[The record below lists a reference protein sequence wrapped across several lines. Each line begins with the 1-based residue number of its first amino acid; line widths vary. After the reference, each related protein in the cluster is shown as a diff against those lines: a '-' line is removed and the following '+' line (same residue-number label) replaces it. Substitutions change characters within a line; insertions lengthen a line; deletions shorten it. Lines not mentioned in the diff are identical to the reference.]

1 MPKVQIK
8 GLRELKGFNSLSDRE
23 YAQWKRDNSKYLGK
37 YSTYQQEEELY
48 NTQRFVKSYGKDT
61 ARKMS
66 YSQRLAVEK
75 HDLDEYNNSI
85 IRKAFNDTYNPLRAD
100 GTVDPKKGMGNL
112 ELFYKYGLME
122 PQFQKELLESGW
134 RTGPEIDAYVKEKKD
149 KNFAMYSAGT
159 EAGADGAFSYFS
171 WGRDAEEKID
181 RGGNQNIVDKIYAK
195 DMAAKAKK
203 SEQAT
208 NQAYEE
214 LKQSLP
220 KDQVRSAFINE
231 INPVQGKNAGIPQL
245 AAFYDRNGNILSSEV
260 KGLSIDDMRRWIAK
274 KRVYESQYEI
284 GTAYDMLDKE
294 AKDYIDEHQDWM
306 EYTAALSKDMAIG
319 ATAYTMDKINGVR
332 AAYIQLAEGQDKV
345 PAFMDKDGH
354 YWGREHVKDGIY
366 TDPYTNEKIPV
377 KEVMAQPS
385 ALDAQGIATDGTTRG
400 AFFNNRY
407 WSDAESTGMFD
418 RKDQARAKEL
428 NGYSPSKAVYKVGED
443 KDYVW
448 EVAKMAQFALADG
461 LSNLVPSL
469 GVWGGT
475 AMMGSKVA
483 QGVSTV
489 GKFTKAVGAAT
500 YYTGR
505 AAQAINPTLGAIGI
519 GHAYGRGVFGETL
532 EGNMS
537 MINDKLYKDAENR
550 FSINYNGDTEFKSNV
565 DSQVSQ
571 KLNEY
576 ISENQDYINQLSDE
590 ERTNFLSNL
599 ESTVRRDV
607 VQGYINSDVDTAK
620 QGEDYYNAV
629 NEAADAATS
638 AAATAAWTIGL
649 KYALVNNFGYRKFLF
664 KDPLKRANREASKVL
679 QGATEGANKRLSIRQ
694 RFANATTPQKLKEVG
709 KITLAQ
715 MWGGGWTNFTDEL
728 QSAGAR
734 RINQDRMGRYLSG
747 DYQAEAEA
755 EMLGGMGTVLSYFAG
770 AGSSLSD
777 ESTWSAG
784 LVGALG
790 SVTSFAP
797 NVASMASGRFRSEW
811 AAINADTN
819 LSRAERNMRK
829 LNLMVSNGILN
840 TYYDKVIGE
849 KQAQDAIDKVNHLI
863 DNWDEFKALGRGLA
877 IDMASMDVTNPHDA
891 DALNFVKAA
900 QLAHALYRF
909 SNDKTNSELIGVAQ
923 RSSLFSEALNTVQ
936 KLAPG
941 KKGGAFS
948 RLLERVGINRE
959 TNQFTK
965 QDARNY
971 LTEYYARNPQV
982 AQSEE
987 NSTAAL
993 QVIAD
998 NASKLKRGIEV
1009 FDTVNKTISKIERDS
1024 GREIPIGV
1032 KARLVERFALD
1043 QFLTDRIADVEE
1055 GISGNRSVTA
1065 NRTVESYGSDK
1076 AIGKRIGS
1084 IDSIAKSLEREI
1096 EKARTD
1102 RDKKHKEA
1110 EDYIESRDHDLTSDE
1125 SREYGKLVAKADA
1138 ADLQLRAL
1146 DESKRGL
1153 SLEKEDLMKMKG
1165 AERRVLSS
1173 DEILK
1178 LSPEDRARMLDDSN
1192 FNDYSEAQKEE
1203 ITRARA
1209 TLAMRDPQLLDDVQ
1223 HQALMVQRR
1232 RVNSN
1237 AYSMML
1243 QNPEAAAAQIDANA
1257 ESEYR
1262 KYKEAVKRRREAFM
1276 SSFIKALEEAPSS
1289 NTTEFEE
1296 VLTRNLMGVGLHPGI
1311 EILKELRDS
1320 QVNNIKRY
1328 SYLFDRAIDKL
1339 EMLSDVKDALDGIE
1353 NLEEAQRVGL
1363 NESISRMVNASNT
1376 REDLL
1381 GNLGRAIDPAVSPD
1395 VSSSDRVLLSNV
1407 LRSLEEV
1414 WSQQSST
1421 TTMTPEEMQAAK
1433 DAFQQRQSDDEAAR
1447 LEAEKKAVEDSLT
1460 ETTTPEEDKRLSS
1473 EKDTVED
1480 SLGRTSK
1487 EEDDRLSSERK
1498 SIEDNP
1504 EVLNDATDVQLE
1516 SPTLEEQASEQPSKV
1531 DIIPAPVDDS
1541 TDQGNTLPEVS
1552 DTLLGNSM
1560 YGYELSPLKYHGK
1573 QVPRKGANPNDKM
1586 SRYFAWMESAG
1597 IKLQDIIDTELS
1609 DIMKSNPDVFP
1620 MFVKFDKNATNDD
1633 AMVDFA
1639 LLTVE
1644 YTQDVA
1650 DIHNDKNGGVIT
1662 SDGKQYLVVG
1672 TLGFARGNRAQG
1684 DMVRSVLKSGQ
1695 KSWFDAHPS
1704 ERFFVDTRKHTQ
1716 IQSITSGRLVRQL
1729 ATDSEVQIR
1738 SISELLTDETRNPK
1752 GLTIGDLK
1760 WGIQYD
1766 NRLATVNVSERNV
1779 VYPPSDGAS
1788 NLGSVFLLIEAA
1800 NGNYIPAYI
1809 RPVRLTELRDG
1820 KLKAQL
1826 NDLINELTSTD
1837 HARRL
1842 ASIKQL
1848 VQFLNLTQE
1857 GDNILIG
1864 TADKPTVSIVKG
1876 GSVIRTFNLADAG
1889 FDRTRFLESINEL
1902 DPRVNIT
1909 TSTLSDV
1916 ATLEMFDE
1924 AGALTTDLAKIG
1936 TSGASYNVYAMDADG
1951 NPIITTPVESEA
1963 PTLDAGSDLTK
1974 AQRKLNSER
1983 MGNATYRKDSNGN
1996 WYTETDRLV
2005 TDPRLVEQLNYRNLI
2020 RTRDLKPNKVIGIDE
2035 VFIINSDTSN
2045 PLVLVRRRGN
2055 QMFAMSKEGAVKT
2068 INEVNAEL
2076 AEKARQERLQ
2086 KELEIEASNDETI
2099 LNMSEEDRRKAADE
2113 GEDVDLGLGETITEE
2128 QVVGQITGNFEVE
2141 ATPQQ
2146 KTAEELV
2153 EKITAD
2159 TADIQLAE
2167 DGATYVDS
2175 SGKHYARVTS
2185 VIAADEFSDGRFEA
2199 DNPWGLPSTT
2209 IGTGIDEFVRDFFD
2223 NKIGNRDNLADRYP
2237 NASNEQLQEFAKQL
2251 DGLRESFRRRGLTIV
2266 PRDVTVTG
2274 TVEVR
2279 TKSGDRRVLDVAGTL
2294 DLLAYDKDGNFYIF
2308 DMKTNRSVPRGESG
2322 RKKGAKWSKQL
2333 TLYKQLLQ
2341 EKYGAV
2347 VKGLEII
2354 PIQVDYPAPKGW
2366 GNATTEYSKRGGQ
2379 LYADGKEYRMAEP
2392 VLHDNIPLPETAL
2405 HIELS
2410 KLTPAE
2416 QAMVRTLEDV
2426 APTREESDKSAKQKA
2441 KAKERL
2447 ARVEAALESSDVK
2460 LWSDSPSDNVTITST
2475 SNGFNSPYKSSR
2487 LFRTAKDYR
2496 TVLNA
2501 KIGDVINGEA
2511 KVVYKD
2517 RYGNTYIE
2525 IQDAEDGNV
2534 KSAIVF
2540 PISGRG
2546 GDNFTVYFY
2555 KTLNQDEKDT
2565 LISAIK
2571 DNPNRKGLIE
2581 YVNTLLSHTND
2592 NLLYLSYRNP
2602 DKLAKLRAEA
2612 YTKPEVPIVQSEPVK
2627 TGEDINKTGTKSLA
2641 ELQSK
2646 KTVDTALSIMKS
2658 KEFGK
2663 RARALLK
2670 SKFPDMPSKTA
2681 ELERFFQS
2689 KGIATTGIADVEQW
2703 LRMIEECK

>member
-8 GLRELKGFNSLSDRE
+8 GLRGLKGLNSLSDRE

-61 ARKMS
+61 AKKLS

-85 IRKAFNDTYNPLRAD
+85 IRKTFNDTYNPLKAD

-134 RTGPEIDAYVKEKKD
+134 KTGLEIDSFVKKKQD
-149 KNFAMYSAGT
+149 ENFDMYSDPHMAGT
-159 EAGADGAFSYFS
+159 EAGAAAAFSYFS
-171 WGRDAEEKID
+171 WGKDAEEKID
-181 RGGNQNIVDKIYAK
+181 RGSNQNIVDKIYAK

-208 NQAYEE
+208 NQVYEE

-220 KDQVRSAFINE
+220 DDQVRSTFINE

-245 AAFYDRNGNILSSEV
+245 AAFYDKNGNILSSEV
-260 KGLSIDDMRRWIAK
+260 NDLSIDDMRRWIAK

-332 AAYIQLAEGQDKV
+332 AAYIQLSEGQDKV

-385 ALDAQGIATDGTTRG
+385 ALDAQGIAPDGTTRG

-489 GKFTKAVGAAT
+489 GKLTKAVGAAT

-550 FSINYNGDTEFKSNV
+550 FSINYNGNTKFKSNV
-565 DSQVSQ
+565 DAQVSQ
-571 KLNEY
+571 KLAEY
-576 ISENQDYINQLSDE
+576 IGENQDYISQLSEE
-590 ERTNFLSNL
+590 ERANFLANL
-599 ESTVRRDV
+599 ESTVRRNV
-607 VQGYINSDVDTAK
+607 VQGYINSDVDSAK

-638 AAATAAWTIGL
+638 AAATAAWTTGL

-664 KDPLKRANREASKVL
+664 KDPLKRANSEASKVL
-679 QGATEGANKRLSIRQ
+679 QGATEGANKKLSIRQ
-694 RFANATTPQKLKEVG
+694 KFANATTPQKLKEVG
-709 KITLAQ
+709 KITLSQ

-790 SVTSFAP
+790 SITSFAP
-797 NVASMASGRFRSEW
+797 NVASMASNRFRSEW
-811 AAINADTN
+811 AAINADN
-819 LSRAERNMRK
+819 SLSRAERNMRK

-909 SNDKTNSELIGVAQ
+909 STDKSNSELIGAAQ
-923 RSSLFSEALNTVQ
+923 RSSLFSEALSTVQ
-936 KLAPG
+936 KLSPD
-941 KKGGAFS
+941 KGGTFS
-948 RLLERVGINRE
+948 KLLERVGINRDA
-959 TNQFTK
+959 NQFTE

-971 LTEYYARNPQV
+971 LTEYYAKNPQV

-998 NASKLKRGIEV
+998 NASKLKKGIEV
-1009 FDTVNKTISKIERDS
+1009 FDTVNKTISKIEKTS
-1024 GREIPIGV
+1024 GREIPVGV
-1032 KARLVERFALD
+1032 KSRLVERFALD

-1084 IDSIAKSLEREI
+1084 IDSITKGLEREI

-1102 RDKKHKEA
+1102 RDKKVKEA
-1110 EDYIESRDHDLTSDE
+1110 KDYVESRDNDLTSDE

-1138 ADLQLRAL
+1138 AELQLRAL
-1146 DESKRGL
+1146 EESKRGL

-1165 AERRVLSS
+1165 TERRVLSGE
-1173 DEILK
+1173 EILA
-1178 LSPEDRARMLDDSN
+1178 LSPEDRARMLDDNN

-1243 QNPEAAAAQIDANA
+1243 QNPEAAAAQIDANS

-1276 SSFIKALEEAPSS
+1276 SSFIKTLEEAPSS

-1328 SYLFDRAIDKL
+1328 SYLFDKAIDKL
-1339 EMLSDVKDALDGIE
+1339 EMLSDVKDVLDGIE
-1353 NLEEAQRVGL
+1353 NLEEAQRAGL

-1376 REDLL
+1376 KEDLL
-1381 GNLGRAIDPAVSPD
+1381 SNLGKAVNPSVSPD

-1421 TTMTPEEMQAAK
+1421 TSMTPEEIQAAK
-1433 DAFQQRQSDDEAAR
+1433 DASQQKQSDSEAAR
-1447 LEAEKKAVEDSLT
+1447 LEAERKAVEDSLT
-1460 ETTTPEEDKRLSS
+1460 ETTSSEEDERLSS
-1473 EKDTVED
+1473 EKDTVEE
-1480 SLGRTSK
+1480 SLGITSK
-1487 EEDDRLSSERK
+1487 EEDDRLSSEK
-1498 SIEDNP
+1498 KTIEDNP
-1504 EVLNDATDVQLE
+1504 DALNDATDVQLE
-1516 SPTLEEQASEQPSKV
+1516 SPTLDEQAAATPDKV

-1552 DTLLGNSM
+1552 DVLPGNSM
-1560 YGYELSPLKYHGK
+1560 YGYELNPLKYHGK

-1609 DIMKSNPDVFP
+1609 DIMKLNPDVFP
-1620 MFVKFDKNATNDD
+1620 MFVKYDRNATNDD

-1650 DIHNDKNGGVIT
+1650 GIHNDKNGGVIT

-1684 DMVRSVLKSGQ
+1684 DMVRSILRSGQ
-1695 KSWFDAHPS
+1695 KSWFDTHPS
-1704 ERFFVDTRKHTQ
+1704 ERFFVDKRKHTQ
-1716 IQSITSGRLVRQL
+1716 IQSISSGRLVRQL

-1738 SISELLTDETRNPK
+1738 SISELLADEARNPK
-1752 GLTIGDLK
+1752 GLTMGDLK

-1766 NRLATVNVSERNV
+1766 NRLATVNVSERNT

-1809 RPVRLTELRDG
+1809 RPVRLTELKDG
-1820 KLKAQL
+1820 KLKTQL

-1876 GSVIRTFNLADAG
+1876 GSVIRTFNLADTG
-1889 FDRTRFLESINEL
+1889 FDRTGFLESINEL

-1951 NPIITTPVESEA
+1951 NPIITAPVESEA

-1974 AQRKLNSER
+1974 AQKKMSSER
-1983 MGNATYRKDSNGN
+1983 MGNATYRKDATGN
-1996 WYTETDRLV
+1996 WYTETDKLV

-2020 RTRDLKPNKVIGIDE
+2020 RTRGLKPDKTIGMDE
-2035 VFIINSDTSN
+2035 IFIVNNDKDN
-2045 PLVLVRRRGN
+2045 PLVLVRRKGS
-2055 QMFAMSKEGAVKT
+2055 QIFSMSKEGAMKT

-2076 AEKARQERLQ
+2076 AERARQERLQ
-2086 KELEIEASNDETI
+2086 KELETEASNDEAI
-2099 LNMSEEDRRKAADE
+2099 LNMSEEERQRAAAE
-2113 GEDVDLGLGETITEE
+2113 GEDVDLGLGETLTDEQITE
-2128 QVVGQITGNFEVE
+2128 QITGNFEAE

-2153 EKITAD
+2153 ERITSD

-2167 DGATYVDS
+2167 DGATYVDGA
-2175 SGKHYARVTS
+2175 GKHYARVTS

-2237 NASNEQLQEFAKQL
+2237 NASNEQLQAFAEQL

-2392 VLHDNIPLPETAL
+2392 ILHDNIPLPETAL
-2405 HIELS
+2405 HIDFS
-2410 KLTPAE
+2410 KLTSAE

-2426 APTREESDKSAKQKA
+2426 APTKDK
-2441 KAKERL
+2441 
-2447 ARVEAALESSDVK
+2447 
-2460 LWSDSPSDNVTITST
+2460 
-2475 SNGFNSPYKSSR
+2475 
-2487 LFRTAKDYR
+2487 
-2496 TVLNA
+2496 
-2501 KIGDVINGEA
+2501 KIPV
-2511 KVVYKD
+2511 
-2517 RYGNTYIE
+2517 
-2525 IQDAEDGNV
+2525 
-2534 KSAIVF
+2534 
-2540 PISGRG
+2540 
-2546 GDNFTVYFY
+2546 
-2555 KTLNQDEKDT
+2555 
-2565 LISAIK
+2565 
-2571 DNPNRKGLIE
+2571 
-2581 YVNTLLSHTND
+2581 
-2592 NLLYLSYRNP
+2592 
-2602 DKLAKLRAEA
+2602 
-2612 YTKPEVPIVQSEPVK
+2612 VQSEPVR

-2641 ELQSK
+2641 ELQSEK
-2646 KTVDTALSIMKS
+2646 AVDTALSIMKS

-2663 RARALLK
+2663 RARTLLK
-2670 SKFPDMPSKTA
+2670 AKFPDMPSKVT
-2681 ELERFFQS
+2681 ELERFLQS

-2703 LRMIEECK
+2703 LKMIEECK

>member
-8 GLRELKGFNSLSDRE
+8 GLRGLKGFNSLSDRE

-61 ARKMS
+61 AKKLS

-85 IRKAFNDTYNPLRAD
+85 IRKTFNDTYNPLKAD

-112 ELFYKYGLME
+112 ELFYKYRLME

-134 RTGPEIDAYVKEKKD
+134 KTGLEIDSFVKKKQD
-149 KNFAMYSAGT
+149 ENFDMYSDPHMAGT
-159 EAGADGAFSYFS
+159 EAGAAAAFSYFS
-171 WGRDAEEKID
+171 WGKDAEEKID
-181 RGGNQNIVDKIYAK
+181 RGSNQNIVDKIYAK

-208 NQAYEE
+208 NQVYEE

-220 KDQVRSAFINE
+220 DDQVRSTFINE

-245 AAFYDRNGNILSSEV
+245 AAFYDKNGNVLSSEV
-260 KGLSIDDMRRWIAK
+260 NDLSIDDMRRWIAK

-332 AAYIQLAEGQDKV
+332 AAYIQLSEGQDKV

-385 ALDAQGIATDGTTRG
+385 ALDAQGIAPDGTTRG

-489 GKFTKAVGAAT
+489 GKLTKAVGAAT

-550 FSINYNGDTEFKSNV
+550 FSINYNGNTEFKSNV
-565 DSQVSQ
+565 DAQVSQ
-571 KLNEY
+571 KLAEY
-576 ISENQDYINQLSDE
+576 IGENQDYISQLSEE
-590 ERTNFLSNL
+590 ERANFLANL
-599 ESTVRRDV
+599 ESTVRRNV
-607 VQGYINSDVDTAK
+607 VQGYINSDVDSAK

-638 AAATAAWTIGL
+638 AAATAAWTTGL

-664 KDPLKRANREASKVL
+664 KDPLKRANSEASKVL

-694 RFANATTPQKLKEVG
+694 RFANATTPQKLKEAG
-709 KITLAQ
+709 KITLSQ

-790 SVTSFAP
+790 SITSFAP
-797 NVASMASGRFRSEW
+797 NVASMASNRFRSEW
-811 AAINADTN
+811 AAINADN
-819 LSRAERNMRK
+819 SLSRAERNMRK

-909 SNDKTNSELIGVAQ
+909 STDKSNSELIGAAQ
-923 RSSLFSEALNTVQ
+923 RSSLFSEALSTVQ
-936 KLAPG
+936 KLAPND
-941 KKGGAFS
+941 KGGTFS
-948 RLLERVGINRE
+948 KILERVGINRD
-959 TNQFTK
+959 TNQFTE

-998 NASKLKRGIEV
+998 NASKLKKGIEV
-1009 FDTVNKTISKIERDS
+1009 FDTVNKTISKIEKTS

-1043 QFLTDRIADVEE
+1043 QFFTDRIADVEE
-1055 GISGNRSVTA
+1055 GISGNRSVTT

-1084 IDSIAKSLEREI
+1084 IDSITKSLEREI

-1146 DESKRGL
+1146 EESKRGL

-1173 DEILK
+1173 DEILT

-1243 QNPEAAAAQIDANA
+1243 QNPEAAAAQIDTNA
-1257 ESEYR
+1257 ESEHR

-1276 SSFIKALEEAPSS
+1276 SSFIKSLEEAPSS

-1328 SYLFDRAIDKL
+1328 SYLFDKAIDKL

-1353 NLEEAQRVGL
+1353 NLEEAQRAGL

-1376 REDLL
+1376 KEDLL
-1381 GNLGRAIDPAVSPD
+1381 SNLGKAVNPSVSPD

-1421 TTMTPEEMQAAK
+1421 TSMTPEEIQAAK
-1433 DAFQQRQSDDEAAR
+1433 DASQQKQSDSEAAR
-1447 LEAEKKAVEDSLT
+1447 LEAERKAVEDSLT
-1460 ETTTPEEDKRLSS
+1460 ETTSSEEDERLSS
-1473 EKDTVED
+1473 EKDTVEE
-1480 SLGRTSK
+1480 SLGITSK
-1487 EEDDRLSSERK
+1487 EEDDRLSSEK
-1498 SIEDNP
+1498 KTIEDNP
-1504 EVLNDATDVQLE
+1504 DALNDATDVQLE
-1516 SPTLEEQASEQPSKV
+1516 SPTLDEQAAATPDKV

-1552 DTLLGNSM
+1552 DVLLGNSM
-1560 YGYELSPLKYHGK
+1560 YGYELNPLKYHGK

-1609 DIMKSNPDVFP
+1609 DIMKLNPDVFP
-1620 MFVKFDKNATNDD
+1620 MFVKYDRNATNDD

-1650 DIHNDKNGGVIT
+1650 GIHNDKNGGVIT

-1672 TLGFARGNRAQG
+1672 TIGFAKGNRAQG
-1684 DMVRSVLKSGQ
+1684 DMVRSILRSGQ

-1704 ERFFVDTRKHTQ
+1704 ERFFVDKRKHTQ
-1716 IQSITSGRLVRQL
+1716 IQSISSGRLVRQL

-1738 SISELLTDETRNPK
+1738 SISELLADEARNPK

-1766 NRLATVNVSERNV
+1766 NRLATINVSERNT

-1809 RPVRLTELRDG
+1809 RPVRLTELKDG
-1820 KLKAQL
+1820 KLKTQL

-1889 FDRTRFLESINEL
+1889 LDRTGFLESINEL

-1951 NPIITTPVESEA
+1951 NPIITAPVESEA

-1974 AQRKLNSER
+1974 AQKKMSSER
-1983 MGNATYRKDSNGN
+1983 MGNATYRKDATGN
-1996 WYTETDRLV
+1996 WYTETDKLV

-2020 RTRDLKPNKVIGIDE
+2020 RTRGLKPNKTIGMDE
-2035 VFIINSDTSN
+2035 IFIVNNDKDN
-2045 PLVLVRRRGN
+2045 PLVLVRRKGS
-2055 QMFAMSKEGAVKT
+2055 QIFSMSKEGAMKT

-2076 AEKARQERLQ
+2076 AEKAKQERLQ
-2086 KELEIEASNDETI
+2086 KELEIEASNDEVLRGI
-2099 LNMSEEDRRKAADE
+2099 SEEEKQRIATE
-2113 GEDVDLGLGETITEE
+2113 GEDVDLGLGDEALTDDQIVE
-2128 QVVGQITGNFEVE
+2128 QITGNFEAE

-2146 KTAEELV
+2146 KTAEEQFA
-2153 EKITAD
+2153 KIMAD
-2159 TADIQLAE
+2159 SADLELSE
-2167 DGATYVDS
+2167 DKKTYVELS
-2175 SGKHYARVTS
+2175 TGENLPRVTS
-2185 VIAADEFSDGRFEA
+2185 VAAADTRGKRFPSDSL
-2199 DNPWGLPSTT
+2199 WITPSTT
-2209 IGTGIDEFVRDFFD
+2209 IGTGVHNFVEDLLF
-2223 NKIGNRDNLADRYP
+2223 NKAGNPETYADRYP
-2237 NASNEQLQEFAKQL
+2237 NSTNEELKHIASEVERLKKLIRN
-2251 DGLRESFRRRGLTIV
+2251 RGLTIA
-2266 PRDVTVTG
+2266 G
-2274 TVEVR
+2274 TEVKVAGEVEVFDPSFKERR
-2279 TKSGDRRVLDVAGTL
+2279 TLRVAGSI
-2294 DLLAYDKDGNFYIF
+2294 DLLLYDKDGKFIIF
-2308 DMKTNRSVPRGESG
+2308 DFKTKRGSIRDSDDTKWGLQTSIYNQILREKYGLVTHNPEVVPFLLKDTKTRDG
-2322 RKKGAKWSKQL
+2322 KYPTPKGAKLENGRDLGGTAVYTTRGKDGEQL
-2333 TLYKQLLQ
+2333 VMN
-2341 EKYGAV
+2341 G
-2347 VKGLEII
+2347 
-2354 PIQVDYPAPKGW
+2354 VDYRD
-2366 GNATTEYSKRGGQ
+2366 AT
-2379 LYADGKEYRMAEP
+2379 ADLGENRE
-2392 VLHDNIPLPETAL
+2392 IPTINL
-2405 HIELS
+2405 HIEYS

-2426 APTREESDKSAKQKA
+2426 APTRDK
-2441 KAKERL
+2441 
-2447 ARVEAALESSDVK
+2447 
-2460 LWSDSPSDNVTITST
+2460 
-2475 SNGFNSPYKSSR
+2475 
-2487 LFRTAKDYR
+2487 
-2496 TVLNA
+2496 
-2501 KIGDVINGEA
+2501 
-2511 KVVYKD
+2511 
-2517 RYGNTYIE
+2517 
-2525 IQDAEDGNV
+2525 
-2534 KSAIVF
+2534 
-2540 PISGRG
+2540 
-2546 GDNFTVYFY
+2546 
-2555 KTLNQDEKDT
+2555 
-2565 LISAIK
+2565 
-2571 DNPNRKGLIE
+2571 
-2581 YVNTLLSHTND
+2581 
-2592 NLLYLSYRNP
+2592 
-2602 DKLAKLRAEA
+2602 RA
-2612 YTKPEVPIVQSEPVK
+2612 PIVQSEPVK

-2641 ELQSK
+2641 ELQSEK
-2646 KTVDTALSIMKS
+2646 AVDTALSIMKS

-2663 RARALLK
+2663 RARTLLK
-2670 SKFPDMPSKTA
+2670 AKFPDMPSKVT
-2681 ELERFFQS
+2681 ELERFLQS

-2703 LRMIEECK
+2703 LKMIEECK